1 MPRLLLRGAK
11 APWIPVPAESVLTQ
25 NVIATNIGNLLFGQ
39 SVFRTLSVEG
49 TEVVANSYS
58 SSRPGIDGKYI
69 QRINDGFDGFVVP
82 LANAFRPSFRANL
95 RRLTQVVSNLDMPV
109 TVVGVGSQ
117 HPLNGEDEHDHE
129 LDDDVKHF
137 MAAVLDRSASVG
149 VRGEDTAA
157 YLKRLGFG
165 DEHVDII
172 GCPSIFMHG
181 PGPTVRPLSSNF
193 TVDSSLAMSAS
204 PGTGQVMTPILL
216 DHAQRFSRFRYI
228 PQNSSDLN
236 TMVWGEPDPQPN
248 DISDLA
254 SIDSPLHTND
264 QIRFPLDPNT
274 WVDYL
279 RDFDFV
285 LGTRI
290 HGTVAGILA
299 GTPTLLIA
307 HDSRT
312 RELADYH
319 QIPYIPFDQV
329 SESTRAEDLYELADY
344 TKFHERQAETFNRF
358 TSFLEKNNLPHIYQ
372 PEHQINDFDEKL
384 NAADLPPMVHPILA
398 ESDAGR
404 RAVVSRLWWLRQG
417 KKVDNQRLQY
427 AFKPEVVHTKKPVVT
442 PKSVD
447 NRLTKEV
454 AGLKSQLSKTQ
465 TQLDKSQKQLA
476 ETRKLVD
483 AQAKVIKRLDVP
495 MSKRAKRYA
504 KRIIG
509 RSQ

>member
-11 APWIPVPAESVLTQ
+11 SPWNPVLAESVLTQ

-39 SVFRTLSVEG
+39 SVFRTLSTEG
-49 TEVVANSYS
+49 TEIVANSYS
-58 SSRPGIDGKYI
+58 SGRPGIDDKYI
-69 QRINDGFDGFVVP
+69 QRINDEFDGFVVP
-82 LANAFRPSFRANL
+82 LANAFRPAFRANL
-95 RRLTQVVSNLDMPV
+95 RRLTQVISNLDIPV
-109 TVVGVGSQ
+109 TVIGVGSQ
-117 HPLNGEDEHDHE
+117 HPLTGEDEPNQD
-129 LDDDVKHF
+129 LDDDVQHF
-137 MAAVLDRSASVG
+137 MSAVLDRSSSVG

-157 YLKRLGFG
+157 YLKRLGYG
-165 DEHVDII
+165 DEHVDVI

-181 PGPTVRPLSSNF
+181 PHPTVRPIVSKL
-193 TVDSSLAMSAS
+193 TEDSALAMSAS
-204 PGTGQVMTPILL
+204 PGTGKRMTPILH

-228 PQNSSDLN
+228 PQNSFDLN
-236 TMVWGEPDPQPN
+236 TMVWGEPNPRPN
-248 DISDLA
+248 DISGLS

-264 QIRFPLDPNT
+264 QIRFPLDPDT
-274 WVDYL
+274 WVEYL

-299 GTPTLLIA
+299 GTPTLLLA

-319 QIPYIPFDQV
+319 QIPYVPFDQV
-329 SESTRAEDLYELADY
+329 SESTRAEDLYERADY
-344 TKFHERQAETFNRF
+344 TKFHERQVETFSRF
-358 TSFLEKNNLPHIYQ
+358 TSFLDKNNLPHIYQ
-372 PEHQINDFDEKL
+372 PGQQINDFDEKL
-384 NAADLPPMVHPILA
+384 QSAALPPMVHPILA

-417 KKVDNQRLQY
+417 KKVDTQRLHY
-427 AFKPEVVHTKKPVVT
+427 AFKPEVVHTKKSEIT

-447 NRLTKEV
+447 KRLTREVGDLKE
-454 AGLKSQLSKTQ
+454 QLA
-465 TQLDKSQKQLA
+465 KSQKQLE

-483 AQAKVIKRLDVP
+483 AQTKVIKRLDVP

-504 KRIIG
+504 KRIIN
-509 RSQ
+509 RAK